1 MEKRV
6 GKQVFKKG
14 SMLFKGVRVR
24 ETVLNVLKLSE
35 MERRTGKQKFEK
47 GGHVE

>member
-6 GKQVFKKG
+6 GKQVLKKG
-14 SMLFKGVRVR
+14 SMLFKGALARK
-24 ETVLNVLKLSE
+24 TVLNVLKLCE